1 MNRYIYNRVS
11 SLAQDYEQQRHC
23 ISEYFAKVGISP
35 ESITETVVEKVSGTI
50 DYTERKLSELIEK
63 CESGDV
69 IYISELSRLGRNMSN
84 LFAIVTECSRRGI
97 TIIQAK
103 DGTTIEN
110 ESIGGKALLFAL
122 GLAAEIE
129 VANIRQRT
137 KMGLAARKD
146 EKNRN
151 GHWISKAGNFCT
163 HLGQQK
169 GYKMEE
175 ARQAAYESRTE
186 KKNEWRDNSPAWQW
200 VKSQIVKGKGTGEI
214 LEEFL
219 ELAKHQPEVYC
230 TRNGT
235 PMTLP
240 KLSQWKRQ
248 ILEELRVEA
257 MA

>member
-11 SLAQDYEQQRHC
+11 SLAQDYEQQQHC
-23 ISEYFAKVGISP
+23 ISEYFARVGISP

-84 LFAIVTECSRRGI
+84 LFAIVTECSKRGI

-137 KMGLAARKD
+137 NMGLAARKA
-146 EKNRN
+146 EAERN
-151 GHWISKAGNFCT
+151 GHWISKSGRVRT
-163 HLGQQK
+163 HLGNDK
-169 GYKMEE
+169 GCDMSAANE
-175 ARQAAYESRTE
+175 ASIESKRRAAAD
-186 KKNEWRDNSPAWQW
+186 WRDNSPAYKW
-200 VKSQIVKGKGTGEI
+200 VRDMIVDGKSMTEIFDGFQRNAKTQPDVYCKRSGKPMDLVTLYIWRREI
-214 LEEFL
+214 LEE
-219 ELAKHQPEVYC
+219 
-230 TRNGT
+230 
-235 PMTLP
+235 
-240 KLSQWKRQ
+240 
-248 ILEELRVEA
+248 IRVEA